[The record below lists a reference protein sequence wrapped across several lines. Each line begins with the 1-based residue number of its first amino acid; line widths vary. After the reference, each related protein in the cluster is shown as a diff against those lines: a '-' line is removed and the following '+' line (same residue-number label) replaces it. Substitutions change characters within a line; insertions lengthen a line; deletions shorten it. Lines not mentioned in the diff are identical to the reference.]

1 MTSHNTKAI
10 SSSLR
15 AFHGHSTITIKL
27 SPYGAFLD
35 AIFVRAEIMSTLAAK
50 KKGKKKEHTL
60 TDTSISFRVKYP
72 NNRWIFERN

>member
-1 MTSHNTKAI
+1 MTTHNTKAI

-35 AIFVRAEIMSTLAAK
+35 AIFVHAEIMSTLAAK
-50 KKGKKKEHTL
+50 KKENTL
-60 TDTSISFRVKYP
+60 TDTSISFRVKY
-72 NNRWIFERN
+72 RYKQWLYF